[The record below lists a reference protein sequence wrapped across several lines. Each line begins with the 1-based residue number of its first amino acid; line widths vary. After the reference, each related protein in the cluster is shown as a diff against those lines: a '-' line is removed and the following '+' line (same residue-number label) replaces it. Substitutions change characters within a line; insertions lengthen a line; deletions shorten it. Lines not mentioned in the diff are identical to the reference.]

1 MPKNDDF
8 YRNLNMESITDL
20 DYNYAKR
27 VCKGFEIKMFGEYH
41 DLYPKNDTLLVA
53 DDFEKF
59 RKICLGIY
67 ELDPSR
73 FPLAPGLT

>member
-1 MPKNDDF
+1 
-8 YRNLNMESITDL
+8 MESITDL

-27 VCKGFEIKMFGEYH
+27 VCKDFEIKIFGEYH

-53 DDFEKF
+53 DDLENF
-59 RKICLGIY
+59 RKICLGIC

-73 FPLAPGLT
+73 FPLAQGLT